1 MKQYILLILAIPG
14 MFMLAKLIV
23 DMLIRSIYLV
33 MKATGFIKDHPME
46 NS

>member
-1 MKQYILLILAIPG
+1 MKQYILFILAIPG

-23 DMLIRSIYLV
+23 DVLIRAIYLV
-33 MKATGFIKDHPME
+33 MKATGFIKDRPTE